1 MPRAASCCV
10 QRERADAAIS
20 STSWLTSTGWKG
32 RAGRV
37 RLKSWKRR
45 TTHAPSSATCSIM
58 RRERRTSG
66 SCTSARRSWA
76 RARIPESVLLK
87 SCATSPAISRKARRR
102 SCWTTWKCA
111 ETSPSRRERT
121 SLMAERP
128 VRSTGFG
135 WSPFDVTGSSL
146 SRASGLRR
154 AWIAGERARLGRT
167 LELVGDLVDQVLHLA
182 QQLGGRLARLHLLG
196 LEAIALGLE
205 RSHLRPQMLDLPLGA
220 LGERSLLLRLRA
232 EATELLAKLRLLVL
246 GG

>member
-10 QRERADAAIS
+10 QRDRADAAIS

-58 RRERRTSG
+58 RRDRRTSG

-76 RARIPESVLLK
+76 RARMPESVLLK

-102 SCWTTWKCA
+102 SCWTTWKWA
-111 ETSPSRRERT
+111 ATSPSSRERT

-128 VRSTGFG
+128 ARSPGFG
-135 WSPFDVTGSSL
+135 WSPFDGTGSSL

-154 AWIAGERARLGRT
+154 AGIASERARLGWA
-167 LELVGDLVDQVLHLA
+167 LELVGDLVDQVLHLTEKP
-182 QQLGGRLARLHLLG
+182 GGRLAGLDLLG
-196 LEAIALGLE
+196 LEAIGLGLE
-205 RSHLRPQMLDLPLGA
+205 RGDLRAQVLHLPLGT
-220 LGERSLLLRLRA
+220 LGERTLLLRLRA
-232 EATELLAKLRLLVL
+232 
-246 GG
+246 